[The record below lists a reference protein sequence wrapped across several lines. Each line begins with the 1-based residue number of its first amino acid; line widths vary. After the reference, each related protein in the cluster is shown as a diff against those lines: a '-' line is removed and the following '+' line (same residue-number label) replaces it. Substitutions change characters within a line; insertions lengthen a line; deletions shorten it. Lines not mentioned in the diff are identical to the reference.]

1 MGSRTR
7 TARRVRRERAAP
19 RAGSRHRGRRHRG
32 RRVRALGRAR
42 AYGGPGR
49 WARWSAD
56 GRGVYNAWH
65 RGEVAMFAPRLRAT
79 KKSGARYG
87 ANAARSS
94 CRARRPRA
102 LHAHAPHRTETMSAF
117 TLSSSA
123 ALGSVKV
130 RIATRVSPSG
140 PAPPRRSRP
149 RHHRHRAF
157 SSAFAGRRRPSPARP
172 GDALASPARRGRPR
186 DARAG
191 LAHHVVHARESDVG
205 VERVRGEPRVVQ
217 APGAR
222 RVEVSAEAFPRVGR
236 LRRGIRVEGELE
248 SHERVRRVR
257 GAARGVRRAVAG
269 DAVAPKRRAAAG
281 GDVRERHRARR
292 TARRRRCRFILRPI

>member
-42 AYGGPGR
+42 ACGGPGR

-79 KKSGARYG
+79 KRSGARYG

-94 CRARRPRA
+94 CRARHPWA

-157 SSAFAGRRRPSPARP
+157 SSASAGRRRPSPARP
-172 GDALASPARRGRPR
+172 GDAL
-186 DARAG
+186 
-191 LAHHVVHARESDVG
+191 
-205 VERVRGEPRVVQ
+205 GEPR
-217 APGAR
+217 ATRP
-222 RVEVSAEAFPRVGR
+222 P
-236 LRRGIRVEGELE
+236 
-248 SHERVRRVR
+248 
-257 GAARGVRRAVAG
+257 
-269 DAVAPKRRAAAG
+269 
-281 GDVRERHRARR
+281 
-292 TARRRRCRFILRPI
+292 ARRRRETARAQARASPRARAAPTATRPGPVPGASPRPRARHRRCRGPNPQKRRGGLSDAAPREPRSTGSLFPFAPPLSFAPSPPSRARH

>member
-157 SSAFAGRRRPSPARP
+157 SSAFAGRRRRRRP
-172 GDALASPARRGRPR
+172 VPETLSASPARRGRPR
-186 DARAG
+186 DADAKPRAHK
-191 LAHHVVHARESDVG
+191 LARLARARAAPTATRPGPV
-205 VERVRGEPRVVQ
+205 
-217 APGAR
+217 PGA
-222 RVEVSAEAFPRVGR
+222 SPR
-236 LRRGIRVEGELE
+236 
-248 SHERVRRVR
+248 
-257 GAARGVRRAVAG
+257 
-269 DAVAPKRRAAAG
+269 P
-281 GDVRERHRARR
+281 RARH
-292 TARRRRCRFILRPI
+292 RRCRGPNPQKRRGGLSDAAPREPRSTGSLFPFAPPLSFAPSLPSRARH